1 MKIELVDLQ
10 PQLEQSKIDNT
21 KMMKVKCVF
30 HRPSAPL
37 WSGACVTFKI
47 NAHTKYDSVPS
58 R

>member
-21 KMMKVKCVF
+21 KMMKVKRLF

-37 WSGACVTFKI
+37 WSGVCVTFKI
-47 NAHTKYDSVPS
+47 HTKYDSVPS